1 MAIIQTLILGII
13 EGITEFIPVSSTFH
27 LIFSAKVLR
36 LPDNSFLKLFEVFIQ
51 SGAILAVV
59 VLYWRRY
66 IKDKEFIKKILLAF
80 VPTAILGAVLY
91 KLIKNT
97 FFESPILMVSV
108 FIFVG
113 ILFLLFEFLAKKKI
127 TRPEKDIGQLSYWQ
141 AFLVGTLQAF
151 SFLPGFS
158 RAGAIILSMILLGF
172 RRAEAAYFSFAL
184 AIPTMFAASFF
195 DLIKTAS
202 AQTITSYQYLLLAI
216 GFIVSYIFAHLTI
229 KWFIS
234 YLENHTLKI
243 FGWYR
248 IILGVVIL
256 ILLFA

>member
-1 MAIIQTLILGII
+1 MTILQTIILGII

-27 LIFSAKVLR
+27 LIFSAKILQ
-36 LPDNSFLKLFEVFIQ
+36 LAEDGFLKLFEVFIQ

-59 VLYWRRY
+59 VLYWRKY
-66 IKDKEFIKKILLAF
+66 IADKEFIKKVFLAF
-80 VPTAILGAVLY
+80 IPTAILGALAY

-97 FFESPILMVSV
+97 FFESPILMASV

-127 TRPEKDIGQLSYWQ
+127 TLPKKNIGRLYYWQ
-141 AFLVGTLQAF
+141 AFLVGTLQAL

-172 RRAEAAYFSFAL
+172 RRSEAAYFSFAL
-184 AIPTMFAASFF
+184 AVPTMFAAGFF
-195 DLIKTAS
+195 DLIKTSAS
-202 AQTITSYQYLLLAI
+202 HAITPYQYLLLAI
-216 GFIVSYIFAHLTI
+216 GFAVSFIFARLTV
-229 KWFIS
+229 KWFMA
-234 YLENHTLKI
+234 YLEKHTLKI

-248 IILGVVIL
+248 IVLGIIIL
-256 ILLFA
+256 ILLLI